1 MVQVTKPNAG
11 KILKD
16 YLESHGISQR
26 FVAKKMGLKPSA
38 FNAYINGYSKFN
50 ADFALSVSKVL
61 NISPSIFLKESYSK
75 SVE

>member
-11 KILKD
+11 KILKS
-16 YLESHGISQR
+16 YLKSHGISQH
-26 FVAKKMGLKPSA
+26 FVADKIGVTPQT
-38 FNAYINGYSKFN
+38 FNAYVNGNLKFN

-75 SVE
+75 SVD

>member
-16 YLESHGISQR
+16 YLESHGISQS

-38 FNAYINGYSKFN
+38 FNAHINGYNKFN
-50 ADFALSVSKVL
+50 ADFALGVSKVL
-61 NISPSIFLKESYSK
+61 GISPSIFLKESYSK
-75 SVE
+75 SVD